1 LTRTAK
7 IDYHINENDYQ
18 YQYKEGKMYLLKKG
32 IGLLIVLLGLII
44 ALREVISLLYK

>member
-18 YQYKEGKMYLLKKG
+18 YHHKEGKMYLLKKG